1 MESSSTSICNAFTV
15 DVEDYFQVS
24 AFESCVERER
34 WPEFESRVE
43 ANTFRI
49 ADLLDGANV
58 CGTFFILGW
67 VAERFPSLV
76 RELRARGHEI
86 GSHSYWHR
94 LIYSQSPEEFRADLK
109 QSRDVLQD
117 VLGEP
122 VISYRAPSFSIT
134 QKSLW
139 ALDILA
145 EEGFQI
151 DSSIFPVYHDRYG
164 IAGARR
170 DIHFQQTKSGKL
182 AEFPPSVFK
191 MGWWNLPIS
200 GGGYFRLY
208 PLAFTR
214 YCLSQLNTHTR
225 QPFMFYIHPWEV
237 DPQQPRLPETSLMS
251 KMRHY
256 VNLHTTEAKLRALLG
271 QFAFGRVDE
280 IVDRHVELN
289 RSVSG

>member
-1 MESSSTSICNAFTV
+1 MESSSLPIRNAFTV

-24 AFESCVERER
+24 AFESCVQRER

-49 ADLLDGANV
+49 ADLLESANV
-58 CGTFFILGW
+58 RGTFFILGW
-67 VAERFPSLV
+67 VAERFPALV
-76 RELRARGHEI
+76 QELQSRGHEI

-94 LIYSQSPEEFRADLK
+94 LIYSQSPEEFRDDLK
-109 QSRDVLQD
+109 RSRDVLQD
-117 VLGEP
+117 ILGEP

-151 DSSIFPVYHDRYG
+151 DSSVFPVYHDRYG
-164 IAGARR
+164 IAGARP
-170 DIHFQQTKSGKL
+170 DIHFQKTDSGQL

-191 MGWWNLPIS
+191 LGWWNLPIS

-208 PLAFTR
+208 PFAFTR
-214 YCLSQLNTHTR
+214 YCLSQVNKRTNH
-225 QPFMFYIHPWEV
+225 PFMFYIHPWEV
-237 DPQQPRLPETSLMS
+237 DPQQPRLSGPSAMS
-251 KMRHY
+251 RMRHY
-256 VNLHTTEAKLRALLG
+256 VNLHRTETKLRMLLG
-271 QFAFGRVDE
+271 EFEFDRVDH
-280 IVDRHVELN
+280 IVSEYT
-289 RSVSG
+289 SVVGSAC